1 VARKR
6 PTASNAPRPVL
17 ICLDGGVPDDA
28 ISRLTPAEARAL
40 SRSDRLT
47 HDQLVR
53 HLRPD
58 LVAAPMPPDNGVSR
72 L

>member
-1 VARKR
+1 MARKR
-6 PTASNAPRPVL
+6 PTASSAPPPVL

-28 ISRLTPAEARAL
+28 TSRLTPAEARAL

-47 HDQLVR
+47 HEQLVQ

-58 LVAAPMPPDNGVSR
+58 LAAEPTPPDGVVTR

>member
-1 VARKR
+1 MARER
-6 PTASNAPRPVL
+6 PTASNVVPPVL

-28 ISRLTPAEARAL
+28 LSRLTPAQARAL

-47 HDQLVR
+47 HEQLVQ

-58 LVAAPMPPDNGVSR
+58 LAADVRPPEIG
-72 L
+72 